1 MPPGRNFS
9 TVVPIAAAIL
19 SGCLCFLGFVGFGL
33 YPLAFVAWVPVL
45 WATRGLSCQRTF
57 WLGVIFGWVTNLG
70 GFYWVGHL
78 LEAFA
83 GAGWAMARLGLL
95 GLCLYQGVI
104 FALALFI
111 VRRAARD
118 FGLSPAFTLPIAF
131 PAMEFA
137 YPQIFPN
144 NYGVTLYALPVL
156 TQVVEIFGVLA
167 LSALIGLANGALY
180 ELVEARVER
189 RPLVR
194 RRLWASGA
202 IFVVVAAYGLIRIP
216 MVERDLESSTRHL
229 RVALVQ
235 TNIGGRERDH
245 HDGREKSAHLSMSL
259 DVISRDPSI
268 DLFVWP
274 ESAYD
279 GYVFRRTR
287 DLPKRVT
294 EGLGV
299 PVIFGGVSYDRR
311 DDGAP
316 EIFNTAVLT
325 SSTGAVQ
332 SMFDKTVLLAFGETL
347 PLVDRFPSLLGVIR
361 KWFPRTSLFTRG
373 TTYENFDVGGI
384 KLMPMICYE
393 DIIPSFVRDFWARA
407 GAPDALVNIT
417 NDSWYGDSH
426 EPLIHL
432 VLASFR
438 ALETRRP
445 LIRATNTGVSAI
457 VDPVGRLTA
466 RTKQWEKDTLI
477 ESVPIPDDMGTTPYV
492 VFGDVYGWASLL
504 VIGVGWAVGIRR
516 RRSMARHDGRGPR
529 R

>member
-1 MPPGRNFS
+1 MSFGRQRS
-9 TVVPIAAAIL
+9 GSVAVPAAAAFL

-45 WATRGLSCQRTF
+45 WATRGHSSWRVF
-57 WLGVIFGWVTNLG
+57 GFGVIFGWVTNVG

-83 GAGWAMARLGLL
+83 GAGWWMARLGLL

-104 FALALFI
+104 FALALVL
-111 VRRAARD
+111 VRRAQQD
-118 FGLSPAFTLPIAF
+118 FGLSPVWTLPVAF

-144 NYGVTLYALPVL
+144 NYGVTLYVLPVL
-156 TQVVEIFGVLA
+156 TQIVEVFGVLA
-167 LSALIGLANGALY
+167 LSALIGLANGAIY

-189 RPLVR
+189 RALVR
-194 RRLWASGA
+194 SRLWAPCA
-202 IFVVVAAYGLIRIP
+202 IFLVVAVYGLVRIP
-216 MVERDLESSTRHL
+216 MVERDLQASTRHL

-245 HDGREKSAHLSMSL
+245 HDGRQRSAHLSMSL
-259 DVISRDPSI
+259 DALERDPSI
-268 DLFVWP
+268 DLFIWP

-279 GYVFRRTR
+279 GYIDRRTR
-287 DLPKRVT
+287 DLPKHVT
-294 EGLGV
+294 DGLGV
-299 PVIFGGVSYDRR
+299 PVIFGGVTYHRPG
-311 DDGAP
+311 DGAP

-325 SSTGAVQ
+325 SSTGAVK

-361 KWFPRTSLFTRG
+361 KWFPRTSVFTRG
-373 TTYENFDVGGI
+373 TTYENFDVDGV

-393 DIIPSFVRDFWARA
+393 DIIPSFVRTFWVNG

-445 LIRATNTGVSAI
+445 LIRSTNTGISAI
-457 VDPVGRLTA
+457 VDPVGRITT
-466 RTKQWEKDTLI
+466 RTKQWEKDTLV
-477 ESVPIPDDMGTTPYV
+477 ESVPMPMPQHAGTTPYV
-492 VFGDVYGWASLL
+492 VLGDVYGWASLIT
-504 VIGVGWAVGIRR
+504 IGVGWSIGWRR
-516 RRSMARHDGRGPR
+516 RRLMARGGRR
-529 R
+529 